1 MIVRMG
7 ACTRVCVPACLNTG
21 HVCVVTACWDNTLYK
36 STMVRR
42 GAAPRAHPFGLF
54 SPGGRTGCMSV
65 RQTTEIASE
74 ASRFS
79 LRSMFPVS
87 MSAPAR
93 AEPEP
98 VYAQEPIPRTGAGL
112 GIGSLS
118 PNSGVGVATSV
129 PEGGI
134 KFSLPRMTAASGAA
148 APPPR
153 NPAPFLRTPV
163 GPGVTGASTAAAQSA
178 LAFSRAV
185 VAAEAGA
192 DCIATSSTTTVAMG
206 AAAHAAAQA
215 PAVAPLATG
224 GIASVA
230 ADAELGRL
238 RAAMAELQEK
248 LRVSQVRLTTTEAS
262 VSRGNTALKTERA
275 QYKQALTSLTNETTA
290 LRQREA
296 ETKAS
301 FDKLM
306 QKQAAFVAIEAK
318 AARAEAL
325 RIEVETVTAKHDD
338 MADQLASAQR
348 TNATLNERIGAAQ
361 QEFLALNNEKAGQ
374 IAQLQTKLAESQV
387 TQASAEKQ
395 IDELDERLFRVRSGA
410 EAAAAAATGA
420 CGPEKPDCGCADKAP
435 EAASE
440 YGSEYGSQYETETDE
455 EAAEAETPTQVAAAT
470 GAPCCA
476 QEGEVLESAAHAVDA
491 IFEGCCGGGDALE
504 PEAEAPIR
512 LTSPV
517 VVALSCCPDACGE
530 TARAHVPHAQARHA
544 LAVALSA
551 APLHMGLA
559 LVENG
564 GFHAH
569 AHEATGANSESPA
582 APATP
587 VDTAEG
593 LNPGSGHPAP
603 TATSAAVRTSAYV
616 TAVSSDIKKKMVAH
630 QALWTATRS
639 GPM

>member
-1 MIVRMG
+1 
-7 ACTRVCVPACLNTG
+7 
-21 HVCVVTACWDNTLYK
+21 
-36 STMVRR
+36 
-42 GAAPRAHPFGLF
+42 
-54 SPGGRTGCMSV
+54 MSV
-65 RQTTEIASE
+65 RQTTEIATE

-87 MSAPAR
+87 MSAPVR
-93 AEPEP
+93 AEPEL

-118 PNSGVGVATSV
+118 PNSGGGVATSV

-134 KFSLPRMTAASGAA
+134 KFSLPRMTAASGAS
-148 APPPR
+148 APPVR

-185 VAAEAGA
+185 EAAEAGA
-192 DCIATSSTTTVAMG
+192 DCMVGATAP
-206 AAAHAAAQA
+206 AAAPTPPAAAA
-215 PAVAPLATG
+215 SLSTG
-224 GIASVA
+224 ASVA
-230 ADAELGRL
+230 ADAELARL

-301 FDKLM
+301 LEKL
-306 QKQAAFVAIEAK
+306 QQRQAAFVAIEAK

-325 RIEVETVTAKHDD
+325 RVEVETITAKHDD

-348 TNATLNERIGAAQ
+348 TNVTLTERIDAAQ
-361 QEFLALNNEKAGQ
+361 QEFLALNDEKAGQ
-374 IAQLQTKLAESQV
+374 IAELETKLAESQV

-410 EAAAAAATGA
+410 EAAAAATGA
-420 CGPEKPDCGCADKAP
+420 CPPEKVDCTCADKAP
-435 EAASE
+435 EVASE

-455 EAAEAETPTQVAAAT
+455 EAEAPAEPAAAAT
-470 GAPCCA
+470 GAPCCGSEE
-476 QEGEVLESAAHAVDA
+476 QVLESAAHAVDA
-491 IFEGCCGGGDALE
+491 IFEGCCGGGNGDCGAPE

-512 LTSPV
+512 LTGPV

-530 TARAHVPHAQARHA
+530 TARAHVPHVQARHA

-559 LVENG
+559 LLEND

-569 AHEATGANSESPA
+569 AHEATDASTESPA
-582 APATP
+582 TPA
-587 VDTAEG
+587 DTAEG
-593 LNPGSGHPAP
+593 LAPGGGHPTP

>member
-1 MIVRMG
+1 
-7 ACTRVCVPACLNTG
+7 
-21 HVCVVTACWDNTLYK
+21 
-36 STMVRR
+36 
-42 GAAPRAHPFGLF
+42 
-54 SPGGRTGCMSV
+54 MSV

-98 VYAQEPIPRTGAGL
+98 VYAQEPMPRTGASL

-118 PNSGVGVATSV
+118 PNSGVGVLTSA
-129 PEGGI
+129 PESGI
-134 KFSLPRMTAASGAA
+134 KFSLPRMTAASCAS
-148 APPPR
+148 APPVR

-185 VAAEAGA
+185 EAAEAGSN
-192 DCIATSSTTTVAMG
+192 CMVGATATAVA
-206 AAAHAAAQA
+206 A
-215 PAVAPLATG
+215 PAPPPPATASLSTG
-224 GIASVA
+224 ASVA
-230 ADAELGRL
+230 ADAELARL

-275 QYKQALTSLTNETTA
+275 QYKQALTSLTNETAA

-301 FDKLM
+301 LEKL
-306 QKQAAFVAIEAK
+306 QQRQAAFVAIEAK

-325 RIEVETVTAKHDD
+325 RIEVETITAKHDD

-348 TNATLNERIGAAQ
+348 TNVTLTERIGAAQ
-361 QEFLALNNEKAGQ
+361 QELLALNDEKAGQ
-374 IAQLQTKLAESQV
+374 ISELQTKLAESQV

-410 EAAAAAATGA
+410 EAAATGA
-420 CGPEKPDCGCADKAP
+420 CGPEKPDCTCADKAP

-440 YGSEYGSQYETETDE
+440 YGSEYGSQYETETDDDV
-455 EAAEAETPTQVAAAT
+455 AEAEATGEPAAAAT
-470 GAPCCA
+470 GAPFCA
-476 QEGEVLESAAHAVDA
+476 QEGEEVLESAAHAVDA

-504 PEAEAPIR
+504 SDADAPIR
-512 LTSPV
+512 LAGPM

-530 TARAHVPHAQARHA
+530 TARAHVPHVQARHA

-559 LVENG
+559 LVEND
-564 GFHAH
+564 GFYAH
-569 AHEATGANSESPA
+569 AHEATAASTESPA
-582 APATP
+582 TPTTPA
-587 VDTAEG
+587 DTAEG
-593 LNPGSGHPAP
+593 LGPGSGHPTP

-616 TAVSSDIKKKMVAH
+616 TAVSSDIKKKMMAH

>member
-1 MIVRMG
+1 
-7 ACTRVCVPACLNTG
+7 
-21 HVCVVTACWDNTLYK
+21 
-36 STMVRR
+36 
-42 GAAPRAHPFGLF
+42 
-54 SPGGRTGCMSV
+54 MSV

-87 MSAPAR
+87 MSAPVR
-93 AEPEP
+93 AEPEL
-98 VYAQEPIPRTGAGL
+98 VYAQEPIPRSGAGL

-118 PNSGVGVATSV
+118 PNSGGGVATSV
-129 PEGGI
+129 PESGI
-134 KFSLPRMTAASGAA
+134 KFSLPRMTASSCAP
-148 APPPR
+148 APPVR

-185 VAAEAGA
+185 EAAEAGA
-192 DCIATSSTTTVAMG
+192 DCMVGATAT
-206 AAAHAAAQA
+206 AAAPTPPSVA
-215 PAVAPLATG
+215 APLPTG
-224 GIASVA
+224 ASVA
-230 ADAELGRL
+230 ADAELARL

-275 QYKQALTSLTNETTA
+275 QYKQALTSLTNETAA

-301 FDKLM
+301 LEKL
-306 QKQAAFVAIEAK
+306 QQRQAAFVAIEAK

-325 RIEVETVTAKHDD
+325 RVEVETITAKHDD

-348 TNATLNERIGAAQ
+348 TNVALTERIDAAQ
-361 QEFLALNNEKAGQ
+361 QEFLALNDEKVGQ
-374 IAQLQTKLAESQV
+374 IAELETKLAESQV

-410 EAAAAAATGA
+410 EAAAAATGA
-420 CGPEKPDCGCADKAP
+420 CPPEKVDCTCADKAP
-435 EAASE
+435 EVASE

-455 EAAEAETPTQVAAAT
+455 EAEAQVDPVVTAT
-470 GAPCCA
+470 GAPCCGSEE
-476 QEGEVLESAAHAVDA
+476 QVLESATHAVDA
-491 IFEGCCGGGDALE
+491 IFEGCCGGGDAPE
-504 PEAEAPIR
+504 PEVEAPIH
-512 LTSPV
+512 LTGPV

-530 TARAHVPHAQARHA
+530 TARAHVPHVQARHA

-559 LVENG
+559 LLEND

-569 AHEATGANSESPA
+569 AHEATDASTESPA
-582 APATP
+582 TPA
-587 VDTAEG
+587 DTAEG
-593 LNPGSGHPAP
+593 LAPGGGHPMP

>member
-1 MIVRMG
+1 
-7 ACTRVCVPACLNTG
+7 
-21 HVCVVTACWDNTLYK
+21 
-36 STMVRR
+36 
-42 GAAPRAHPFGLF
+42 
-54 SPGGRTGCMSV
+54 MSV

-79 LRSMFPVS
+79 LRSMFPVAATP
-87 MSAPAR
+87 APVR
-93 AEPEP
+93 ADPEL
-98 VYAQEPIPRTGAGL
+98 VYAQEPIPRSSAGL

-118 PNSGVGVATSV
+118 PNTSGVATSV

-134 KFSLPRMTAASGAA
+134 KFSLPRMTTAAS
-148 APPPR
+148 APSAPVR
-153 NPAPFLRTPV
+153 APAPFLRTPV
-163 GPGVTGASTAAAQSA
+163 GPSATGASSAAAQSA

-185 VAAEAGA
+185 EAAEAGA
-192 DCIATSSTTTVAMG
+192 DCGVGVGMTAASSAAPTPPPAATPVATG
-206 AAAHAAAQA
+206 VS
-215 PAVAPLATG
+215 AVASA
-224 GIASVA
+224 A
-230 ADAELGRL
+230 ADAELARL
-238 RAAMAELQEK
+238 RTAMADLQEK

-275 QYKQALTSLTNETTA
+275 QYKQALTSLTNETA
-290 LRQREA
+290 AMRQREA

-301 FDKLM
+301 LDKLL
-306 QKQAAFVAIEAK
+306 QKQAAFAATEAK
-318 AARAEAL
+318 AARAETL
-325 RIEVETVTAKHDD
+325 RIEVETLTAKHDD
-338 MADQLASAQR
+338 MAEQLASAQR
-348 TNATLNERIGAAQ
+348 TNVTLTERIGAAQ
-361 QEFLALNNEKAGQ
+361 QEFLALNEEKASQ
-374 IAQLQTKLAESQV
+374 IAALQTKLAEAQV
-387 TQASAEKQ
+387 TAASAEKQ

-410 EAAAAAATGA
+410 EAATGA

-455 EAAEAETPTQVAAAT
+455 EPAEESKEVAAT
-470 GAPCCA
+470 GAACCGN
-476 QEGEVLESAAHAVDA
+476 EEEKGVLESATHAVDA
-491 IFEGCCGGGDALE
+491 IFEGCCDGAPA

-512 LTSPV
+512 LSGPV

-530 TARAHVPHAQARHA
+530 TARAHVPHVQARHA
-544 LAVALSA
+544 LAVAMSA

-559 LVENG
+559 LVEND

-569 AHEATGANSESPA
+569 AHEVTGANLK

-587 VDTAEG
+587 ATPADTAEG
-593 LNPGSGHPAP
+593 LAPGSGHPAP

-616 TAVSSDIKKKMVAH
+616 TAVSSDIKKKMMAH

>member
-1 MIVRMG
+1 
-7 ACTRVCVPACLNTG
+7 
-21 HVCVVTACWDNTLYK
+21 
-36 STMVRR
+36 
-42 GAAPRAHPFGLF
+42 
-54 SPGGRTGCMSV
+54 MSV

-98 VYAQEPIPRTGAGL
+98 VYAQEPIARTGAGL

-134 KFSLPRMTAASGAA
+134 KFSLPRMTTASGAA
-148 APPPR
+148 APPVR

-185 VAAEAGA
+185 EAAEAGA
-192 DCIATSSTTTVAMG
+192 DCGVGVGMT
-206 AAAHAAAQA
+206 AASAAPTPP
-215 PAVAPLATG
+215 PAAAPLATG
-224 GIASVA
+224 ASAVASAA
-230 ADAELGRL
+230 ADAELARL

-275 QYKQALTSLTNETTA
+275 QYKQALTTLTNETTA

-301 FDKLM
+301 LDKLM
-306 QKQAAFVAIEAK
+306 QKQAAFAAIEAK

-325 RIEVETVTAKHDD
+325 RVEVETITAKHDD

-348 TNATLNERIGAAQ
+348 TNATLTERIGTAQ
-361 QEFLALNNEKAGQ
+361 QEFLALNDEKAGQ
-374 IAQLQTKLAESQV
+374 IAELQTKLAESQV

-455 EAAEAETPTQVAAAT
+455 DAAEEPKEAAAT

-476 QEGEVLESAAHAVDA
+476 QEEEVLESAAHAVDA
-491 IFEGCCGGGDALE
+491 IFEGCCGGGDAPE

-512 LTSPV
+512 LTGPV

-559 LVENG
+559 LVEND

-569 AHEATGANSESPA
+569 AHEATGANSE

-587 VDTAEG
+587 ATPADTAEG
-593 LNPGSGHPAP
+593 LTPGGHPTP